1 MKLPNSHL
9 ARVPERKIT
18 AYLLNPAHPAGG
30 SKASFF
36 LSFGFSV
43 ADWRRLAD
51 ALVRHA
57 QEGDVSETEE
67 TRHGARYAVDSPLLA
82 PNGTSLNIRTAWY
95 IDQGSG
101 VPRFVTAHP
110 LPKHG

>member
-9 ARVPERKIT
+9 ATVPERKVT
-18 AYLLNPAHPAGG
+18 CYLLNPAHPAGG

-51 ALVRHA
+51 GLPQHA
-57 QEGDVSETEE
+57 REGDVSETEE
-67 TRHGARYAVDSPLLA
+67 TKHGTRYAVD
-82 PNGTSLNIRTAWY
+82 GTRWNELEYSDRVVY
-95 IDQGSG
+95 
-101 VPRFVTAHP
+101 
-110 LPKHG
+110 